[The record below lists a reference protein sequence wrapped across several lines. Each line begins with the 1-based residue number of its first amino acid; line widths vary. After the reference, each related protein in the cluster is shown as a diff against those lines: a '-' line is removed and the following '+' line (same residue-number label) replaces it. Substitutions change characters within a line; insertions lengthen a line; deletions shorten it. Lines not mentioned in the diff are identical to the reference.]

1 MGRERE
7 TEIGLRERGDAT
19 AKDTGH
25 ILGHLITDVHR
36 DEGGF
41 VEIDVKPGGEREAI
55 QDSLV
60 AHNISNVTLDQYKS
74 VIGVLENGAREF
86 QSEGDEYA
94 PQRRPY
100 LGASAEH
107 WQQ

>member
-1 MGRERE
+1 VGRERE
-7 TEIGLRERGDAT
+7 TEIGLREREDAT

-86 QSEGDEYA
+86 QSEG
-94 PQRRPY
+94 
-100 LGASAEH
+100 
-107 WQQ
+107 